1 MQAWR
6 RIPAGEW
13 IFCVLAPDS
22 RIRHEPRLQ
31 PVEAEGNMMRINPH
45 NPTMF
50 GPISSGSELALRL
63 AMIRQTE
70 RETGAEFPNTTEALI
85 RQWEKS
91 R

>member
-1 MQAWR
+1 
-6 RIPAGEW
+6 
-13 IFCVLAPDS
+13 
-22 RIRHEPRLQ
+22 
-31 PVEAEGNMMRINPH
+31 MRINPH
-45 NPTMF
+45 NTTMF

-70 RETGAEFPNTTEALI
+70 REEKTQYPNTTEALI

>member
-1 MQAWR
+1 
-6 RIPAGEW
+6 
-13 IFCVLAPDS
+13 
-22 RIRHEPRLQ
+22 
-31 PVEAEGNMMRINPH
+31 MRINPH

-70 RETGAEFPNTTEALI
+70 REEKTEFPHTTEALI